1 MMKFHDLNL
10 KQLHIPISFIL
21 KRLIYKNFDEIIA
34 ICHEYG
40 LKLNLTTNGSFPIK
54 GAKRWAELLVPILSD
69 IKISWNG
76 ATKETHEKIM
86 IGSKWE
92 VVTKNLKTFLEER
105 DKYFYTTNKRCS
117 VTLQLTFLESNIL
130 ELHDIVKMAIELG
143 VDRVKGHHLWAHFE
157 EIKDLSMR
165 RDEAA
170 INRWNTEVKKVYE
183 LRDNMLLP
191 NGQKIILENF
201 TVLSKEGVEDLAPGG
216 PCPFLGKE
224 AWVNPEGKFS
234 PCCAPDDLRKK
245 LGNFGNVNEVKL
257 EDIWQSSEYKS

>member
-1 MMKFHDLNL
+1 
-10 KQLHIPISFIL
+10 
-21 KRLIYKNFDEIIA
+21 
-34 ICHEYG
+34 
-40 LKLNLTTNGSFPIK
+40 
-54 GAKRWAELLVPILSD
+54 
-69 IKISWNG
+69 
-76 ATKETHEKIM
+76 M

-170 INRWNTEVKKVYE
+170 INRWNSEVEKVYS
-183 LRDNMLLP
+183 LRDKMLLS
-191 NGQKIILENF
+191 NGEKIILENF
-201 TVLSKEGVEDLAPGG
+201 TILAKEGVEDLAPGG
-216 PCPFLGKE
+216 SCPFLGKE
-224 AWVNPEGKFS
+224 AWVDPEGKFS

-245 LGNFGNVNEVKL
+245 LGKFGNVNEVKL
-257 EDIWQSSEYKS
+257 SDIWQSSEYKSLQKNYFNHELCKTCNMRKPLVN